1 MTGRRNGWTRRLFA
15 RRAIA
20 AAVLGL
26 AGVVGAAPPTAALE
40 PIRIALGDGL
50 RHVEIGVAD
59 TLTVSDPA
67 AGRVLFSVPGPR
79 ILRVIPAGAGLD
91 VVGARRVDLT
101 RIRLETRRGPL
112 RVGTRDY
119 IGALEIW
126 RQPEGLLLVNEV
138 PMEEYIGGTV
148 RGEASERWPA
158 EALRALA
165 VAARTYAVFQQG
177 RAAGRAY
184 HVVASNQDQ
193 NFAGWA
199 IEGSPAREA
208 ARMTAGQVLTWQ
220 GRVFPT
226 FYHSDSGG
234 FTEAAQSVFSGDGV
248 PPLEGVRDEFSMES
262 PNYTWTVT
270 LPLTVIGERLRRG
283 GIEVGQVTR
292 LTVLE
297 RSPSF
302 RVARLAV
309 EHSARDGYPP
319 GGRLP
324 PAHRVRCLE
333 EHAVRPGRPGRCGA
347 VRGARLGARR
357 GPVPVRRQGH
367 GRPRI
372 HVSSDPRSLLPGHRP
387 GDPPMRGPEGAPRE
401 FGVP

>member
-1 MTGRRNGWTRRLFA
+1 MSERVSGTARRPSAG
-15 RRAIA
+15 RAIA
-20 AAVLGL
+20 AVVVWVACA
-26 AGVVGAAPPTAALE
+26 AGMASPARALE
-40 PIRIALGDGL
+40 PMRIALLDGV
-50 RHVEIGVAD
+50 RHVEIGVAEVV
-59 TLTVSDPA
+59 TISDPVA
-67 AGRVLFSVPGPR
+67 RRALFSLPGPR
-79 ILRVIPAGAGLD
+79 ILRVVPWGTGLD
-91 VVGARRVDLT
+91 VVGGRRVDLP
-101 RIRLETRRGPL
+101 RIRLEVRRGPL

-126 RQPEGLLLVNEV
+126 RQADGLLVVNEL
-138 PMEEYIGGTV
+138 PMEEYVAGTV
-148 RGEASERWPA
+148 RGEASERWPV

-165 VAARTYAVFQQG
+165 VVARTYAVFQQS
-177 RAAGRAY
+177 RAAGKAF

-199 IEGSPAREA
+199 VEGSPAREV
-208 ARMTAGQVLTWQ
+208 ARTTAGQVLTWQ

-283 GIEVGQVTR
+283 GLEVGQVTR

-302 RVARLAV
+302 RVARLSV
-309 EHSARDGYPP
+309 EHSRGTAT
-319 GGRLP
+319 L
-324 PAHRVRCLE
+324 
-333 EHAVRPGRPGRCGA
+333 
-347 VRGARLGARR
+347 RGADFRRLIGYDALKSTLF
-357 GPVPVRRQGH
+357 VPVAQDGVVRFEGRGWGH
-367 GRPRI
+367 GVGLSQFGAKGMADRGYAYPQI
-372 HVSSDPRSLLPGHRP
+372 LEHYYPGTALATLR
-387 GDPPMRGPEGAPRE
+387 
-401 FGVP
+401 

>member
-1 MTGRRNGWTRRLFA
+1 MTGLVSATA
-15 RRAIA
+15 RRPSAGRA
-20 AAVLGL
+20 TAAVVVGLVSAVGL
-26 AGVVGAAPPTAALE
+26 AGPALALE
-40 PIRIALGDGL
+40 PIRIALAEGV

-59 TLTVSDPA
+59 SVTVVDPA
-67 AGRVLFSVPGPR
+67 AGRVLFSLPGPR
-79 ILRVIPAGAGLD
+79 ILRVAPSGAGLD
-91 VVGARRVDLT
+91 VVGGRRVDLP
-101 RIRLETRRGPL
+101 RLRVEVRRGRL

-119 IGALEIW
+119 VGALEIW
-126 RQPEGLLLVNEV
+126 RQGEGLLLVNDL
-138 PMEEYIGGTV
+138 PMEEYVAGTV

-177 RAAGRAY
+177 RGAGKAF

-199 IEGSPAREA
+199 EEGSPAREA
-208 ARMTAGQVLTWQ
+208 ARTTAGQVLTWQ

-270 LPLTVIGERLRRG
+270 FPLTVIGERLRRG
-283 GIEVGQVTR
+283 GLEVGQVTR
-292 LTVLE
+292 VTVLE

-309 EHSARDGYPP
+309 EHSRGTAT
-319 GGRLP
+319 L
-324 PAHRVRCLE
+324 
-333 EHAVRPGRPGRCGA
+333 
-347 VRGARLGARR
+347 RGADFRRLIGYDALKSTLF
-357 GPVPVRRQGH
+357 VPVAQDGVVRFEGRGWGH
-367 GRPRI
+367 GVGLSQFGAKGMADRGYAYPQI
-372 HVSSDPRSLLPGHRP
+372 LEHYYPGTTLATLR
-387 GDPPMRGPEGAPRE
+387 
-401 FGVP
+401 